1 MAALNL
7 DPNPLI
13 IAAQMGIFI
22 GAVVVVKKL
31 MVEPYLRVK
40 DKRDGLTVGSTDH
53 AKTLVAEN
61 EKISA
66 DIQGQLQD
74 AFQYAKKVKES
85 ALDSAESKSRTILA
99 DAKTHIEAESTK
111 LEQELRGN
119 LSEETGKAKSFVDTL
134 ATEVYQKVVQ

>member
-61 EKISA
+61 EQISA

-74 AFQYAKKVKES
+74 AFQYAKKVKET
-85 ALDSAESKSRTILA
+85 ALDSAESESRTILA
-99 DAKTHIEAESTK
+99 DAKTHIEAESSK
-111 LEQELRGN
+111 LEQELKGN
-119 LSEETGKAKSFVDTL
+119 LAAETAKAKTFVDSL

>member
-31 MVEPYLRVK
+31 MVDPYLKVK
-40 DKRDGLTVGSTDH
+40 DKRDSLTVGSTDD

-61 EKISA
+61 EQLSA
-66 DIQGQLQD
+66 NIQGQLQD
-74 AFQYAKKVKES
+74 AFQYAKQVKETALES
-85 ALDSAESKSRTILA
+85 AEGKSREILAAAKTNIEADSA
-99 DAKTHIEAESTK
+99 K
-111 LEQELRGN
+111 LEQQLKKD
-119 LSEETGKAKSFVDTL
+119 LAEETSKAKQFVDTL
-134 ATEVYQKVVQ
+134 AAQVYQKVVD